1 MNPIVPQPS
10 PVAPLAA
17 AEDRRSD
24 AIARARQ
31 QVLQER
37 SSLVCGLTAPWVDR
51 SWQRCL
57 QLGMEPTQPV
67 QFDVISPSQRA
78 LTQEANQRLRQCAQG
93 IMQGLGKAIANTGYF
108 AILTNAQ
115 GIVLDTSGPVDSH
128 DQRASLITRIG
139 TDLSEARVGTTAIG
153 TALAELQPVWLHRGE
168 HFFLG
173 NSHYT
178 CAGVP
183 LFDPDGQCMG
193 MLDLTGIDVPERT
206 ELKHL
211 VVQSGAQIEN
221 ALVLATSHRLMLRLN
236 WPGHGLG
243 STADALLVLD
253 ADGRVNGA
261 NSVAR
266 QIVPGL
272 TAQVHASELFGLP
285 FQVIFDAARR
295 SDNTLDVPLRN
306 GLRLRALATLA
317 NIGRAPNVM
326 ALPSSGAVAIHQM
339 EASMIRQAMEQ
350 AGGNVALAAQA
361 LGISRATLYRKL
373 GHKD

>member
-1 MNPIVPQPS
+1 M
-10 PVAPLAA
+10 AA
-17 AEDRRSD
+17 AEDRRSH

-31 QVLQER
+31 QVLHER

>member
-1 MNPIVPQPS
+1 MNPSAPPPS
-10 PVAPLAA
+10 PIAPFAA
-17 AEDRRSD
+17 DDGLRSH

-31 QVLQER
+31 LALQDR
-37 SSLVCGLTAPWVDR
+37 TSLVNGMVASWVDR

-67 QFDVISPSQRA
+67 QFDVISPAQRA
-78 LTQEANQRLRQCAQG
+78 LTQEANQRLLQCAQG
-93 IMQGLGKAIANTGYF
+93 IMQGLGNAIANTGYF
-108 AILTNAQ
+108 AILTNAE
-115 GIVLDTSGPVDSH
+115 GIVLDTSGPIDSH

-139 TDLSEARVGTTAIG
+139 TDLSEQRVGTTAIG

-211 VVQSGAQIEN
+211 VMQSGAQIEN
-221 ALVLATSHRLMLRLN
+221 ALVLATPHRLMLRLN

-243 STADALLVLD
+243 STADALLGLD
-253 ADGRVNGA
+253 AEGRVSGA

-272 TAQVHASELFGLP
+272 TAQVHASALFGLP
-285 FQVIFDAARR
+285 FQALFDAARR

-317 NIGRAPNVM
+317 TGTPTPN
-326 ALPSSGAVAIHQM
+326 AQAHGGAVAIRQM
-339 EASMIRQAMEQ
+339 QASMIRQAMEES
-350 AGGNVALAAQA
+350 GGNVALAAQT